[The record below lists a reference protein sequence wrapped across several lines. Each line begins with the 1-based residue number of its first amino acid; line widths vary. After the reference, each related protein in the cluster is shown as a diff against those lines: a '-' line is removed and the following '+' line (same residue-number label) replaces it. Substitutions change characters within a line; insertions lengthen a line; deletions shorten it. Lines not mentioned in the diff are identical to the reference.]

1 MKKSI
6 GEKYFSKNK
15 LSVWEVIL
23 IFAAIVGL
31 IVGTFIWG
39 GGPIGLPIF
48 AASIVGFFFCRSAKP
63 TDSDIDEL
71 IKSLLEKEGIVT
83 DGKTLISFDMKNP
96 FVLRGRDG
104 QVRTAK
110 MLLVK
115 IDLDENARRV
125 TTHIIDLI
133 KEAVETNEYELDEKT
148 NVSLVEEAVYVFGS
162 RKHINYISSDAFK
175 EDISVPLDDVDAVKL
190 VNALCNLK

>member
-63 TDSDIDEL
+63 KDSDIDEL

-110 MLLVK
+110 MVLVK

>member
-1 MKKSI
+1 M
-6 GEKYFSKNK
+6 
-15 LSVWEVIL
+15 V
-23 IFAAIVGL
+23 
-31 IVGTFIWG
+31 
-39 GGPIGLPIF
+39 
-48 AASIVGFFFCRSAKP
+48 
-63 TDSDIDEL
+63 
-71 IKSLLEKEGIVT
+71 
-83 DGKTLISFDMKNP
+83 
-96 FVLRGRDG
+96 
-104 QVRTAK
+104 
-110 MLLVK
+110 LVK